1 MVAELPEAT
10 QRLLGAMPDLTATV
24 RFFPQGTKTA
34 DDAAR
39 AIGCPVS
46 AIVKSLV
53 FVVVSGD
60 GDEPVVGLV
69 PGDLRLDTAKL
80 ATVAGARSSR
90 QASLE
95 EVRIA
100 TGYAAGGTPPF
111 GHTTPVRVFADHL
124 LKRNNPVWAAGGTPS
139 TVFPISLADLDR
151 LAKPTWGDITVS

>member
-1 MVAELPEAT
+1 MAPELPEAT
-10 QRLLGAMPDLTATV
+10 QRLLEAMPDLTTTV

-39 AIGCPVS
+39 AIGCPVA

-53 FVVVSGD
+53 FVLISED

-80 ATVAGARSSR
+80 AIAAGAKSSR

-95 EVRIA
+95 EVRSA

-111 GHTTPVRVFADHL
+111 GHISALRVFADPRL
-124 LKRNNPVWAAGGTPS
+124 RRSDPVWAAGGTPS

-151 LAKPTWGDITVS
+151 LANPNWGDITIS

>member
-1 MVAELPEAT
+1 MVTELPEAT
-10 QRLLGAMPDLTATV
+10 QRLLEAMPDLTATV

-39 AIGCPVS
+39 AIGCPVA

-53 FVVVSGD
+53 FVVLSND

-69 PGDLRLDTAKL
+69 PGDLRLDTTKL
-80 ATVAGARSSR
+80 ASLAGARSSR

-95 EVRIA
+95 EVRAA

-111 GHTTPVRVFADHL
+111 GHDSTLRVFADLL
-124 LKRNNPVWAAGGTPS
+124 LKRNDPVWAAGGTPS

-151 LAKPTWGDITVS
+151 LSGPTWGDITVS